1 MSLKLKMLFLSLI
14 FLIGS
19 AAFAQPIISVNPSDL
34 LLNFGNVAVNS
45 DSVRTITISNS
56 NSATENLI
64 VSNLTIV
71 GTNPSQFSVL
81 NQPTLPMVL
90 TPGQS
95 ASPIQVQFA
104 PSSFGQKFAFFRI
117 VSNDPDPARDTVN
130 VVLTGTGLA
139 PNIGANPNPLQFGQL
154 TVNTE
159 LILTVNITNTGNIN
173 LTITNLQLTG
183 TNVNQ
188 FSLVSPPVPPITIT
202 PNGTPVPVRVRFRPT
217 SAGAKTAALRLT
229 SNDPD
234 ENPFNVTLTGS
245 GVSPTISITPTS
257 LNFGKVLVNDDSIRT
272 LSISNTGQGNL
283 FIQSLDIGSDPDTL
297 FTLVNPPQLPD
308 TIPPGG
314 GPLTIRVK
322 FSPKAEGTET
332 ANLLIIHNDPST
344 PTPYFSSIQLSGE
357 GVYAQ
362 ISVTPIA
369 LSYGDV
375 TVTEYSNKSVEV
387 SNIGEGPLYID
398 DARIIGANAS
408 QFSLPTLPPLPIK
421 INPGAPPVNIVVRFA
436 PTSIGTKQAFFI
448 LLSNDPDPPVSVAL
462 EGYGV
467 KPDIAAFPPD
477 LDYAEVP
484 VGETEQMS
492 TAIKNVGNIDLI
504 VSGISIVGADSTQ
517 FVFTGGIQLPFTVRP
532 GIDSVNVFVEFAP
545 TSAGLKEASL
555 RFVNNTPD
563 ENPFDVPLAGT
574 GTVPDIAAQP
584 NPMNIGD
591 VLIHEQSDGIV
602 NISNQ
607 GRAPLHITNAVLTGE
622 YAHLFSVIS
631 IPPFPI
637 TIPPDTSVK
646 VPVTVRFQPDSLG
659 LREAELLFS
668 SNDPDENPFIVFLR
682 GTGVQA
688 DIGTNPAVVNFDS
701 VRVKTD
707 STITVQIFNTGSAT
721 LVVTDTA
728 FFGRDK
734 DQFSIERFP
743 LLPFSIPVGG
753 APREMDIRFF
763 PDTLGEKIATFRF
776 FSNAPDT
783 ILDLSLS
790 GIGVEPEIAPA
801 PDTLDFGKVVINT
814 ASILPM
820 GIANLG
826 GASLTISSASII
838 GGDSI
843 LFHFVTAP
851 TFPIKVSPGDTMPIP
866 VSFLPTSLGPK
877 TTELHFMSD
886 DPNTPELVV
895 PALGIG
901 AIPIIEISLDTLE
914 FGNVAV
920 NSQKILSLEIFNLG
934 SAPLIISDTLISGVN
949 AADYSIIDP
958 PVLPLVIPDGGGS
971 VSLKIGF
978 KPGSNARKSAQL
990 QLLSNDPDNLIS
1002 TIELRGRGVQA
1013 PTINSFVLSN
1023 VVLRQDV
1030 EVTASVSADTL
1041 IQSVIIRYG
1050 PGNTLDF
1057 PILQPLVMQGEGIYT
1072 GTIEGRSVTTSG
1084 LNVMVEVTD
1093 VFPVSISDTLLET
1106 VNIPAGAI
1114 ADTVTQNEINRWAM
1128 YSLPFNSTNSNIDG
1142 VLSDLG
1148 PEGDF
1153 TWRIYRTDSSG
1164 VNSNYYT
1171 RTELNEMGDYGDFKP
1186 GNAFW
1191 LYLRDDNQGKIPTNI
1206 IKFPE
1211 MNTVR
1216 TDSFNYVLQPGWNQ
1230 IGSPYAFNITWD
1242 QVDSKHKDSL
1252 QVYRYDGGENFTLL
1266 TTGGK
1271 FNKIGWTPMV
1281 NTNFAFEPWH
1291 GYAVRNNAGVYAGIT
1306 FYPLRPDT
1314 SGLAQLAKAATEADW
1329 QIKLVAENDLNFDI
1343 CVVGMNARARE
1354 HKDYLDFVNPSPVG
1368 NSYVSMYFH
1377 HGDWNTRDKDFSTDF
1392 RPLNNDGKVWYFSIN
1407 SSSKFLDFHLRE
1419 LANLPANFRVM
1430 VFDTKYRN
1438 KYYLNEEERVTFRN
1452 IENGEKDR
1460 FALLIGTQGFIDS
1473 EVDNVTIM
1481 QPNEYQ
1487 LMANYPNPFNPVTY
1501 IRYQLARPGDV
1512 KLIIYNV
1519 LGQEVATLVDSYS
1532 DAGFYEIQWDGK
1544 TNIGTEAASGVYFY
1558 QLRSQNFVQTMK
1570 MLKLK

>member
-1 MSLKLKMLFLSLI
+1 MSLKFKMLFLSLI
-14 FLIGS
+14 LSIGS
-19 AAFAQPIISVNPSDL
+19 VAIAQPIISINPSDL

-45 DSVRTITISNS
+45 DSIRTVTISNS
-56 NSATENLI
+56 NSATENLV
-64 VSNLTIV
+64 VSDLAIV
-71 GTNPSQFSVL
+71 GTNPTQFSVL
-81 NQPTLPMVL
+81 NQPTLPLVL
-90 TPGQS
+90 PPGQS
-95 ASPIQVQFA
+95 SSPIQVRFA
-104 PSSFGQKFAFFRI
+104 PSSFGQKFAFYRI

-139 PNIGANPNPLQFGQL
+139 PDIGANPNPLQFGAL

-159 LILTVNITNTGNIN
+159 LILTVNLTNTGNVN
-173 LTITNLQLTG
+173 LTISNLQLTG
-183 TNVNQ
+183 TNANQ
-188 FSLVSPPVPPITIT
+188 FSLVAPPAPPVTIT
-202 PNGTPVPVRVRFRPT
+202 PNGTPVPVRVRFRPS
-217 SAGAKTAALRLT
+217 SAGAKTAILRLT

-234 ENPFNVTLTGS
+234 ENPYDVSLTGS

-257 LNFGKVLVNDDSIRT
+257 LSFGKVLVNGDSIRT

-283 FIQSLDIGSDPDTL
+283 FIQSFDIASDPDTL

-308 TIPPGG
+308 TIPPGA
-314 GPLTIRVK
+314 GPLIISVK
-322 FSPKAEGTET
+322 YSPKAEGTED

-344 PTPYFSSIQLSGE
+344 PTPYFSSVQLSGE

-375 TVTEYSNKSVEV
+375 TVTEYSDKSVEI
-387 SNIGEGPLYID
+387 SNVGEGPLYID
-398 DARIIGANAS
+398 DPRIVGANAN
-408 QFSLPTLPPLPIK
+408 QFSLPSLPPLPIK
-421 INPGAPPVNIVVRFA
+421 INPGAPPVTIQVRFA

-477 LDYAEVP
+477 LDYGELP
-484 VGETEQMS
+484 VGESEQLT
-492 TAIKNVGNIDLI
+492 TAIKNVGNVDLI

-517 FVFTGGIQLPFTVRP
+517 FIFTGGVQLPFTVRP
-532 GIDSVNVFVEFAP
+532 GIDSVNVSVEFVP

-574 GTVPDIAAQP
+574 GTVPDIAATP
-584 NPMNIGD
+584 NPLNIAD
-591 VLIHEQSDGIV
+591 VPINEQRDGIV
-602 NISNQ
+602 SIFNN
-607 GRAPLHITNAVLTGE
+607 GRAPLNITNAVLSGE
-622 YAHLFSVIS
+622 YAHLFSVVS
-631 IPPFPI
+631 IPSFPI
-637 TIPPDTSVK
+637 IIPPDTSVK

-659 LREAELLFS
+659 LREAELLFT

-688 DIGTNPAVVNFDS
+688 DIGTNPEAVNFDS
-701 VRVKTD
+701 VRTKTD
-707 STITVQIFNTGSAT
+707 SVITVQILNTGSAT

-743 LLPFSIPVGG
+743 LLPFFIPVGG
-753 APREMDIRFF
+753 QPREMDVRFF
-763 PDTLGEKIATFRF
+763 PQTLGEKIATFRF
-776 FSNAPDT
+776 ISNAPDT

-790 GIGVEPEIAPA
+790 GIGVEPDIVPV
-801 PDTLDFGKVVINT
+801 PDTLDFDKVVINT
-814 ASILPM
+814 ASILPI
-820 GIANLG
+820 GIANAG
-826 GASLTISSASII
+826 GAPLTVNSASII

-843 LFHFVTAP
+843 LFRFVTAP
-851 TFPIKVSPGDTMPIP
+851 VFPLEVLPGDTAQIP
-866 VSFLPTSLGPK
+866 VSFLPTSLGSK
-877 TTELHFMSD
+877 ATELHFMSN
-886 DPNTPELVV
+886 DPDTPELVV
-895 PALGIG
+895 PAVGIG
-901 AIPIIEISLDTLE
+901 AIPIIEIEVDTLE

-920 NSQKILSLEIFNLG
+920 NARKVLSLGISNLG

-949 AADYSIIDP
+949 AADYSIVDP
-958 PVLPLVIPDGGGS
+958 PELPLIIPEGGGS
-971 VSLKIGF
+971 ASLQIGF
-978 KPGSNARKSAQL
+978 RPGSNERKSAQL
-990 QLLSNDPDNLIS
+990 QILSNDPDNLIS
-1002 TIELRGRGVQA
+1002 TIQLRGRGVQA

-1030 EVTASVSADTL
+1030 EVTANVTADTL
-1041 IQSVIIRYG
+1041 IQSVVIRYG
-1050 PGNTLDF
+1050 PGNSLDF
-1057 PILQPLVMQGEGIYT
+1057 PVLQPLQMQSEGIYT
-1072 GTIEGRSVTTSG
+1072 GTIEGRSVTTAG

-1093 VFPVSISDTLLET
+1093 AFPVSVRDTLFET

-1114 ADTVTQNEINRWAM
+1114 ADTVTQNEVNRWTM
-1128 YSLPFNSTNSNIDG
+1128 YSLPFDPTNSNIDV

-1164 VNSNYYT
+1164 INSNYHT
-1171 RTELNEMGDYGDFKP
+1171 RTELNDMGDYGDFKP

-1191 LYLRDDNQGKIPTNI
+1191 LYLRDDNQGRIPTNI
-1206 IKFPE
+1206 IEFPE
-1211 MNTVR
+1211 MNTVS

-1230 IGSPYAFNITWD
+1230 IGSPYAFSITWD
-1242 QVDSKHKDSL
+1242 QVDSKEKDSL

-1266 TTGGK
+1266 TTGGQFHK
-1271 FNKIGWTPMV
+1271 LGWTPMV
-1281 NTNFAFEPWH
+1281 NTNFTFEPWQ
-1291 GYAVRNNAGVYAGIT
+1291 GYAVRNNSGVNARIT

-1314 SGLAQLAKAATEADW
+1314 SGLAQLAKATSETDW
-1329 QIKLVAENDLNFDI
+1329 QVKLVVENDLNFDI
-1343 CVVGMNARARE
+1343 CVVGMNTRAKAR
-1354 HKDYLDFVNPSPVG
+1354 KDYLDFVNPPTVG

-1377 HGDWNTRDKDFSTDF
+1377 HGDWNTRDRDFSTDF
-1392 RPLNNDGKVWYFSIN
+1392 RPINYEGELWYFSIN
-1407 SSSKFLDFHLRE
+1407 SSDKILDFHLRE
-1419 LANLPANFRVM
+1419 LADLPANFRVM
-1430 VFDTKYRN
+1430 VFDTKYRK
-1438 KYYLNEEERVTFRN
+1438 KYYLNEEEKVTFRN

-1460 FALLIGTQGFIDS
+1460 FALLIGTENFIDS

-1481 QPNEYQ
+1481 QPGEYL
-1487 LMANYPNPFNPVTY
+1487 LMENYPNPFNPVTY
-1501 IRYQLARPGDV
+1501 IRYQLAQPGDV

-1519 LGQEVATLVDSYS
+1519 LGQEVTTLVDGYN
-1532 DAGFYEIQWDGK
+1532 DAGFYEIQWNGK

-1558 QLRSQNFVQTMK
+1558 QLRSKNFVQTMK